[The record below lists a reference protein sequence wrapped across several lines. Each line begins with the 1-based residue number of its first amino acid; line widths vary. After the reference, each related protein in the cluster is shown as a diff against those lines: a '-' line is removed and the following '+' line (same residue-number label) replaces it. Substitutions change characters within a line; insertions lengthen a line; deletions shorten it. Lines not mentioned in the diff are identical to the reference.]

1 MIFPLSGRVS
11 RRLICSVEGGGS
23 FGPAHPHRSRDVM
36 STQDIKEDFCVQRD
50 EAAFTMAADRKKFFE
65 IFKLITAEKF
75 ILQLNSLLRV
85 IS

>member
-1 MIFPLSGRVS
+1 
-11 RRLICSVEGGGS
+11 
-23 FGPAHPHRSRDVM
+23 M

-75 ILQLNSLLRV
+75 ILQQNSLLRGNC
-85 IS
+85 